1 MASTTNTTN
10 TSATSHYDK
19 FGKSVYLTK
28 GLPLS
33 VECKLG
39 GEVVSKY
46 VRDDQLGVMVL
57 DNDLYQLERN
67 FEAFEKDK
75 SGNLRVSHEY
85 MLFVLKHFHYAA
97 KDVSRIIE
105 VYDGITSEHSRLA
118 KTNWQN
124 VLGLLKARKPM
135 QAKQHL
141 LTMDVTCAY

>member
-10 TSATSHYDK
+10 TSAISHYDK
-19 FGKSVYLTK
+19 FGKSVNLTK
-28 GLPLS
+28 GLMLS
-33 VECKLG
+33 VEYKLG

-67 FEAFEKDK
+67 FEEFKKDK
-75 SGNLRVSHEY
+75 LGNLRVSHEY

-97 KDVSRIIE
+97 KDVSRIIQ

-118 KTNWQN
+118 KPNWQN
-124 VLGLLKARKPM
+124 VLVLLKARKPM
-135 QAKQHL
+135 QAKQLL